1 MHFPEISVINWR
13 LGQRLESLR
22 DLMSFLCAQGQ
33 QSLGC
38 GTVQKEKQCT
48 RGSKLQTALI
58 LYIPRSAQS
67 YSLRPGRK

>member
-33 QSLGC
+33 LQFLGC
-38 GTVQKEKQCT
+38 GTVQKGKQCT
-48 RGSKLQTALI
+48 RGSQL
-58 LYIPRSAQS
+58 
-67 YSLRPGRK
+67 